1 MKEGG
6 SELCWCWSW
15 SWNTRDFTGAWV
27 VGWDRKWVQCIRLGS
42 VGRLKRG
49 IDGGVGVGGGG
60 SSGEE
65 ERVKRRRGRVG

>member
-1 MKEGG
+1 
-6 SELCWCWSW
+6 
-15 SWNTRDFTGAWV
+15 
-27 VGWDRKWVQCIRLGS
+27 

>member
-1 MKEGG
+1 
-6 SELCWCWSW
+6 
-15 SWNTRDFTGAWV
+15 V